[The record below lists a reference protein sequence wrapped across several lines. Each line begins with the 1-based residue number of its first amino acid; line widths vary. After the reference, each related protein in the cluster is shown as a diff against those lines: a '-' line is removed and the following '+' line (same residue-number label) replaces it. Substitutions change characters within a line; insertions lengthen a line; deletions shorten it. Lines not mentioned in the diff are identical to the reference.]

1 MLYIILKEAWRV
13 EGAIV
18 PLFNSLPVFNAR
30 VLRIGAFKEWA
41 LLIIAL
47 VCLEVDF
54 IIVLGEVI
62 AAMDEEAKRQLKETT
77 DVAELRGR
85 GRKKVL
91 GRKWPNEV
99 GWTTE
104 REDATRKEE
113 GEWEE

>member
-1 MLYIILKEAWRV
+1 MLYIILKKAWRV

-54 IIVLGEVI
+54 IIVALSGILSNQEGI
-62 AAMDEEAKRQLKETT
+62 
-77 DVAELRGR
+77 
-85 GRKKVL
+85 
-91 GRKWPNEV
+91 
-99 GWTTE
+99 TE
-104 REDATRKEE
+104 RVEVVVSSLYADPPFSFDLKPFTKSLTLGKELIVIS
-113 GEWEE
+113 